1 MNEKP
6 IIFSGEMVRAILD
19 GRKTQTRRVVKP
31 PPGDGFEWKGWLAD
45 TSGNRANIGK
55 ACWDNIESLET
66 LMIRCPYGKPGDL
79 LWVRETWGAIVYQ
92 DGQYLQWKEAD
103 RSKPFN
109 TEIVFFRAEEEGNE
123 DLNGCWRPSIF
134 MPRGL
139 SRITLR
145 VTDVRVERVQDIDKK
160 SAIAEGVQ
168 WREAFPEGYTV
179 GHDYDIRAYDAVLS
193 FKKLWDRINGKR
205 GYGWDVN
212 PWVWVVEFEL
222 ASPHPAPRNE
232 NTTSTSGR
240 GGGEGGQNE

>member
-1 MNEKP
+1 MAADGSDMMNEKP

-19 GRKTQTRRVVKP
+19 GRKTQTRRVIKP
-31 PPGDGFEWKGWLAD
+31 QPPAGTFWDGNSNLFCYPD
-45 TSGNRANIGK
+45 STIGIMR
-55 ACWDNIESLET
+55 N
-66 LMIRCPYGKPGDL
+66 CPYGAPGDL
-79 LWVRETWGAIVYQ
+79 LWVRETWASV
-92 DGQYLQWKEAD
+92 KELDNIKPKELLGSNNTLPLWYRAD
-103 RSKPFN
+103 NHPRF
-109 TEIVFFRAEEEGNE
+109 EDEGIYFA
-123 DLNGCWRPSIF
+123 DCGKWRPSIF
-134 MPRGL
+134 MPRWA

-160 SAIAEGVQ
+160 SAIAEGIQ

-179 GHDYDIRAYDAVLS
+179 GHDYDIRAYDAVIS

-222 ASPHPAPRNE
+222 VSPHPAPRNE

-240 GGGEGGQNE
+240 GDGEGGQ